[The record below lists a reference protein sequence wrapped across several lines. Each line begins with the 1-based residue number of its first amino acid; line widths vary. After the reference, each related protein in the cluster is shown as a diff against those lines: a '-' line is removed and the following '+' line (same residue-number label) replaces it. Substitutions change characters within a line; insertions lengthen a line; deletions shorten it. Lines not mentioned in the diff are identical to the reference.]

1 MELVDEE
8 DEHRGDDEGGDE
20 LGESD
25 EVEGEG
31 GVFRGF
37 SFADF
42 QKRRHGYN
50 ECVGNESVYKQLPC
64 ATRVL

>member
-8 DEHRGDDEGGDE
+8 DENGRDDEGGDE

-25 EVEGEG
+25 EVEGED

-37 SFADF
+37 PFVGL
-42 QKRRHGYN
+42 QKRHG
-50 ECVGNESVYKQLPC
+50 E
-64 ATRVL
+64 RVWW

>member
-8 DEHRGDDEGGDE
+8 DEDGGDDEGGDE

-31 GVFRGF
+31 GVFGGF
-37 SFADF
+37 PFVGL
-42 QKRRHGYN
+42 QKRHG
-50 ECVGNESVYKQLPC
+50 E
-64 ATRVL
+64 RVCWE